1 MATVE
6 NQDGT
11 LWRGPAQG
19 YCHQLEAV
27 NSFCWL
33 TGANENPGRV
43 MVKPCMPIDINQVKI
58 AARSIDRLQPVDA
71 FDHAIFA
78 QEGAE
83 CRTDDREN
91 IARRG

>member
-1 MATVE
+1 
-6 NQDGT
+6 
-11 LWRGPAQG
+11 
-19 YCHQLEAV
+19 
-27 NSFCWL
+27 
-33 TGANENPGRV
+33 